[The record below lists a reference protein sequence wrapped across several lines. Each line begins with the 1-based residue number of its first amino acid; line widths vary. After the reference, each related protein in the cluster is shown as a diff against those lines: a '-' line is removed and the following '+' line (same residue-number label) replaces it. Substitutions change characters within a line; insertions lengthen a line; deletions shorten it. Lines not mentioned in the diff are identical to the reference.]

1 MSWPGAGDPYYT
13 DEGGDRR
20 IYYGVNSVPNLVLDG
35 NSWQGNSSALTTQ
48 LVDDAIATP
57 SFINLSSNYSIGG
70 QTIDFTVDIDPLAD
84 FSNLTLY
91 AAIFEYITFNNYG
104 TNGEIEFNYVMKKM
118 VPGSSGYGIASLQ
131 EGNQVTE
138 NFSYTFQGNYIL
150 PPDANNPVNHT
161 TQHTVEDFN
170 NLGVIVWIQDD
181 NSKEILQSTT
191 ASLVNNI
198 DENLIT
204 SNNFKIFPNPASEIA
219 TIAYQGFDH
228 KNVEFKIIN
237 MIGEVVLS
245 KSFISPSSSGYY
257 NLNISHL
264 SNGIYNI
271 IVSSNETF
279 LTKQIQILK

>member
-1 MSWPGAGDPYYT
+1 M
-13 DEGGDRR
+13 
-20 IYYGVNSVPNLVLDG
+20 LL
-35 NSWQGNSSALTTQ
+35 Q
-48 LVDDAIATP
+48 LHHLLI
-57 SFINLSSNYSIGG
+57 LSSNYSIGG

-118 VPGSSGYGIASLQ
+118 VPGSSGFGIASLQ

-204 SNNFKIFPNPASEIA
+204 SNNIKIFPNPASDIA

-237 MIGEVVLS
+237 MME
-245 KSFISPSSSGYY
+245 KRY
-257 NLNISHL
+257 
-264 SNGIYNI
+264 
-271 IVSSNETF
+271 
-279 LTKQIQILK
+279 